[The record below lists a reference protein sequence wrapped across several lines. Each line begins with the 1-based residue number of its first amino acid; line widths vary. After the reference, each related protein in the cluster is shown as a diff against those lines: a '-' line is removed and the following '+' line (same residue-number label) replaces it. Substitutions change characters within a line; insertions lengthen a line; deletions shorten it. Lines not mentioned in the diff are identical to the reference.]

1 MPFDPTKSD
10 SSITRA
16 DSGIFRAM
24 QQSPEAIELQDV
36 VSRMFLIQDVG
47 ELTKVL
53 SEAAI
58 RFTKARTISVFLRGE
73 DGTFSGGDPALLPEK
88 TVLDYVLEE
97 ARPITVPHGQ
107 GWITAFPL
115 RVTQGPV

>member
-24 QQSPEAIELQDV
+24 QQSPELIELQDV
-36 VSRMFLIQDVG
+36 VSRMFLLQDAG
-47 ELTKVL
+47 ALTKLL
-53 SEAAI
+53 SEAAL
-58 RFTKARTISVFLRGE
+58 RYTKARAISVFLRGE
-73 DGTFSGGDPALLPEK
+73 DGEFSGGDPALIPEK

-97 ARPITVPHGQ
+97 ARPITVPHGS
-107 GWITAFPL
+107 GLPALAST
-115 RVTQGPV
+115 RGR

>member
-58 RFTKARTISVFLRGE
+58 RYTKARSISVFLRGD
-73 DGTFSGGDPALLPEK
+73 DGVFTGGDPALLPEK

-97 ARPITVPHGQ
+97 
-107 GWITAFPL
+107 
-115 RVTQGPV
+115 

>member
-10 SSITRA
+10 SSISRA

-24 QQSPEAIELQDV
+24 QQSPESIELQDV
-36 VSRMFLIQDVG
+36 VSRMFLIQDVA

-58 RFTKARTISVFLRGE
+58 RYTKARTISVFLRGE
-73 DGTFSGGDPALLPEK
+73 DGLFSGGDPLLLPEK
-88 TVLDYVLEE
+88 TVLDYEIGRAHV
-97 ARPITVPHGQ
+97 
-107 GWITAFPL
+107 
-115 RVTQGPV
+115 